1 MSSLPADPLSVSPG
15 NEAVGGLPIDAL
27 QVAASPTMGAKLD
40 CDVADREADGTDTAP
55 AIPGG

>member
-1 MSSLPADPLSVSPG
+1 MAG

>member
-1 MSSLPADPLSVSPG
+1 MSSLPAVPLSVSPG

-27 QVAASPTMGAKLD
+27 QVAASPKMGAKLD